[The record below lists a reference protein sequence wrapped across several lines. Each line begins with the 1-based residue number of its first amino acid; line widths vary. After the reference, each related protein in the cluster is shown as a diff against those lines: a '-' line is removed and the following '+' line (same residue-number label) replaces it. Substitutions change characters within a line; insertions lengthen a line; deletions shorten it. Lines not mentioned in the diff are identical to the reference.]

1 MKLIIKAINIMK
13 SLIVGTD
20 FSEGSY
26 VALELAVDIANRMR
40 CGIKLVWVRREKML
54 FTGEQ
59 LDMLTNLA
67 QDKMKSLCDKYS
79 PLLEAGTIQCEILN
93 GKVSTA
99 IADAARRELA
109 PMIVIGTN
117 GASGFEKFFV
127 GSQAVRIVQDSP
139 CPVLTMR
146 QGYDFHKRLERIV
159 VPIRVNSNSR
169 QKVPPAAAMARIFGS
184 TVHILGLLDLKEEE
198 SALRTYIG
206 QSIDY
211 LEREGIPY
219 HFEIRTYSTYSDTVL
234 RYADEIKADLVII
247 NTEQDRVISQ
257 FFLGTNAQQV
267 VHKSQIPV
275 LCIHPED
282 YINVAAKV

>member
-1 MKLIIKAINIMK
+1 MKVMK
-13 SLIVGTD
+13 SIIVGTD

-26 VALELAVDIANRMR
+26 VALELAVDVANRLQ
-40 CGIKLVWVRREKML
+40 CGILLVWVKREKKL
-54 FTGEQ
+54 FTSDQ
-59 LDMLTNLA
+59 LDMMTNLA
-67 QDKMKSLCDKYS
+67 KDKLNELCSKYGPLMKH
-79 PLLEAGTIQCEILN
+79 GTIHSQILT

-99 IADAARRELA
+99 IADAAQRELA

-117 GASGFEKFFV
+117 GASGFEKYFI
-127 GSQAVRIVQDSP
+127 GSQAARIVQDSP

-159 VPIRVNSNSR
+159 CPIRVNANSR
-169 QKVPPAAAMARIFGS
+169 QKIPPAATMAKIFDS
-184 TVHILGLLDLKEEE
+184 EVHVLGLLDLKEEE
-198 SALRTYIG
+198 SALRTYVG

-211 LEREGIPY
+211 LEKEGVPY
-219 HFEIRTYSTYSDTVL
+219 HFEIRPYSTYSDTVL
-234 RYADEIKADLVII
+234 KYADEIKADLVII
-247 NTEQDRVISQ
+247 NTEQDKVISQ

-275 LCIHPED
+275 LCIHPAD

>member
-1 MKLIIKAINIMK
+1 MK
-13 SLIVGTD
+13 SIIVGTD

-40 CGIKLVWVRREKML
+40 CDILLVWVRREKKL

-59 LDMLTNLA
+59 LEMLTNLA
-67 QDKMKSLCDKYS
+67 KDKLQTLCDKYN
-79 PLLEAGTIQCEILN
+79 PLMQHGAIHHTIVN
-93 GKVSTA
+93 GRVSTA
-99 IADAARRELA
+99 IAEVARRELS
-109 PMIVIGTN
+109 PLIVIGTN
-117 GASGFEKFFV
+117 GASGFEKFV
-127 GSQAVRIVQDSP
+127 IGSQAARIVQDSP
-139 CPVLTMR
+139 CPVITMR

-159 VPIRVNSNSR
+159 VPLRVNANSR
-169 QKVPPAAAMARIFGS
+169 QKVPPAASMAKIFGS
-184 TVHILGLLDLKEEE
+184 EVYILGLLDLKEEE

-211 LEREGIPY
+211 LERENVPY
-219 HFEIRTYSTYSDTVL
+219 HFEIHTYSTYSDTVL
-234 RYADEIKADLVII
+234 SYADEIKADLVII
-247 NTEQDRVISQ
+247 NTEQDRLISQ

-282 YINVAAKV
+282 YINIAPKI